1 MGAGFLFSILI
12 WLILILLIL
21 IWLFISFKKKRK
33 FGIIVSSI
41 FFLIL
46 ISFYFSN
53 DIEELTFGKEEV
65 KNDLKNLNITFNDDF
80 KIIDNK
86 ISGMPERY
94 QDTKLLIS
102 KKDRNKIIYDI
113 KNSKNFKKLKNEKE
127 IINNSEEILNFKY
140 PDFYSKE
147 ILKKNDNYPT
157 KILIFINDNCDTI
170 NYQRIED

>member
-1 MGAGFLFSILI
+1 MGAGFLFSILV

-33 FGIIVSSI
+33 LGIIISSI
-41 FFLIL
+41 FFLVL

-53 DIEELTFGKEEV
+53 EIEELKFGKKDV
-65 KNDLKNLNITFNDDF
+65 SNDLKNLNIIFEDDF

-113 KNSKNFKKLKNEKE
+113 KNSKNFKKLKNEEE

-140 PDFYSKE
+140 PYFYSKG
-147 ILKKNDNYPT
+147 ILKKLII
-157 KILIFINDNCDTI
+157 ILLKF
-170 NYQRIED
+170 

>member
-1 MGAGFLFSILI
+1 MGAGFLFSILV

-33 FGIIVSSI
+33 LGIIISSV
-41 FFLIL
+41 FFLVL

-53 DIEELTFGKEEV
+53 EIEELKFGKKDV
-65 KNDLKNLNITFNDDF
+65 SNDLKNLNIIFEDDF

-113 KNSKNFKKLKNEKE
+113 KNSKNFKKLKNEEE
-127 IINNSEEILNFKY
+127 IINKSEEILNFKY
-140 PDFYSKE
+140 PYFYSKG
-147 ILKKNDNYPT
+147 IFKKIDNYPT
-157 KILIFINDNCDTI
+157 KILIFINDNNDTL

>member
-1 MGAGFLFSILI
+1 M
-12 WLILILLIL
+12 
-21 IWLFISFKKKRK
+21 
-33 FGIIVSSI
+33 
-41 FFLIL
+41 
-46 ISFYFSN
+46 
-53 DIEELTFGKEEV
+53 
-65 KNDLKNLNITFNDDF
+65 KNDLKNLNISFKDDF
-80 KIIDNK
+80 IIIDNK

-147 ILKKNDNYPT
+147 ILKKIDNYPT
-157 KILIFINDNCDTI
+157 KILIFINDNSDTL